1 MKLVKEGR
9 EDRECRLYKTVL
21 QEINTYL
28 SENYLA
34 KLKLLPIPEYIRVAP
49 ATTSG
54 IEENQTPEHESGKHL
69 FMLENKAYLGFKRD
83 LMPNKD
89 GLDYEHSVIVIAALA
104 KFHATSYCFR
114 RQNHIDMVKKYP
126 VLRDG
131 LAISIVS
138 EDTMETLDKVFRER
152 RPQFDTFSKL
162 FFLHK
167 NKDCQQL
174 VSDLDRFGVLSHG
187 QFCRENLLF
196 KYKSNQD
203 AILSCSDVVF
213 QDLSNCHFGSCVI
226 DLLQFVLTSVDAPI
240 RRSFM
245 ADFVCSVYY
254 DNFAKTVSSINSK
267 IDMFSKKEFIKEFN
281 NLIVYGFYF
290 AAEIH
295 TKLFKD
301 ALEGL
306 KDEACKDEIQ
316 LQYENNIIL
325 LLEDVVQFIKSA
337 KVTVS

>member
-1 MKLVKEGR
+1 
-9 EDRECRLYKTVL
+9 
-21 QEINTYL
+21 
-28 SENYLA
+28 
-34 KLKLLPIPEYIRVAP
+34 
-49 ATTSG
+49 
-54 IEENQTPEHESGKHL
+54 
-69 FMLENKAYLGFKRD
+69 MLENKAYLGFKRD